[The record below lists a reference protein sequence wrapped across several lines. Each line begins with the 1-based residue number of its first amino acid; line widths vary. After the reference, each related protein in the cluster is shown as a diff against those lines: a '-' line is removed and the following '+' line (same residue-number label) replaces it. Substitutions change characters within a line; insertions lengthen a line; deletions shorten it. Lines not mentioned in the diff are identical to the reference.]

1 MTFEEKNNILNT
13 CHSEVLGLKSFLIST
28 DYQAVREY
36 EGGEP
41 MSDEIRKKRSD
52 ARARID
58 ELQELI
64 SATEV
69 IEPEFP
75 EFPEIPIDEEQVDE
89 QLDEHVDEHVDEQ
102 VEE

>member
-1 MTFEEKNNILNT
+1 MTFEEKNKILNT

-41 MSDEIRKKRSD
+41 MSDEIRKNRSD
-52 ARARID
+52 ARARIN

-75 EFPEIPIDEEQVDE
+75 EFTETLEIPLDEEQLE
-89 QLDEHVDEHVDEQ
+89 EHVDEQ
-102 VEE
+102 AHEQVEE

>member
-1 MTFEEKNNILNT
+1 MTFEEKENLLNT
-13 CHSEVLGLKSFLIST
+13 YYAEVLKLKTFLSST
-28 DYQAVREY
+28 DYQTIRES

-52 ARARID
+52 ARARIN

-75 EFPEIPIDEEQVDE
+75 EFPEMS
-89 QLDEHVDEHVDEQ
+89 LDDGQVDEQ
-102 VEE
+102 VEEQAE

>member
-1 MTFEEKNNILNT
+1 MTFEEKNKILNT

-52 ARARID
+52 ARARIN

-64 SATEV
+64 SKTEV

-75 EFPEIPIDEEQVDE
+75 EIPEMPLYEEQLE
-89 QLDEHVDEHVDEQ
+89 EHVDEQ
-102 VEE
+102 AHEHVEE